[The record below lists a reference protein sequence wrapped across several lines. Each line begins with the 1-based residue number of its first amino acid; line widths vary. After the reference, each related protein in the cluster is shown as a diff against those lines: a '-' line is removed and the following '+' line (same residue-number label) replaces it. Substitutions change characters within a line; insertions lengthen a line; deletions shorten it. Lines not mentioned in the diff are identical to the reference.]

1 MKGRR
6 QLLATVL
13 AMGTGRAWAQLASP
27 LGGGAPAAPLG
38 SGPGFH
44 SPDSPIPPLQ
54 EREGVLSW
62 KLLGSVKT
70 KPERTRI
77 RPIFPDAV
85 KALDRQIVKVQG
97 FMMPLDASERQH
109 HFILSS
115 VPTTCSFCIPAGPEG
130 LVEVRATSPV
140 RYSIDPVVVEG
151 RLAVLENDPYGLFYR
166 LTDARPAR

>member
-1 MKGRR
+1 
-6 QLLATVL
+6 
-13 AMGTGRAWAQLASP
+13 
-27 LGGGAPAAPLG
+27 
-38 SGPGFH
+38 
-44 SPDSPIPPLQ
+44 
-54 EREGVLSW
+54 
-62 KLLGSVKT
+62 
-70 KPERTRI
+70 
-77 RPIFPDAV
+77 
-85 KALDRQIVKVQG
+85 VQG

>member
-6 QLLATVL
+6 QLLAAVL
-13 AMGTGRAWAQLASP
+13 AAGAGRAWAQLSSP
-27 LGGGAPAAPLG
+27 LGGAAAPAWG

-54 EREGVLSW
+54 EREGVVSW

-70 KPERTRI
+70 QPERTRI

-97 FMMPLDASERQH
+97 FMMPLDAAERQH
-109 HFILSS
+109 HFILSA
-115 VPTTCSFCIPAGPEG
+115 VPTTCAFCIPAGPEG
-130 LVEVRATSPV
+130 LVEVRAASPV
-140 RYSIDPVVVEG
+140 RYSIEPVVVEG
-151 RLAVLENDPYGLFYR
+151 RLAVLERDPYGLFYR
-166 LTDARPAR
+166 LTEARPAR